1 LSNEPGLYRVGHYG
15 IRLENLVIVTPFGK
29 SEFGTFLGWET
40 VSLCPFERP
49 LIDVSR
55 LESDE
60 RAWVDAY
67 HAQVLEKLGPLV
79 DPSTRS
85 WLEEACLPL

>member
-1 LSNEPGLYRVGHYG
+1 
-15 IRLENLVIVTPFGK
+15 
-29 SEFGTFLGWET
+29 